1 MNFGQQQRERMI
13 KMCKY
18 CDDDRIIEQA
28 AIYFG
33 ESGELAQINSEDELI
48 VSIEGKQMNIPIYYC
63 PFCGNKLE
71 DE

>member
-1 MNFGQQQRERMI
+1 MNFGQQQKGRMI

-48 VSIEGKQMNIPIYYC
+48 VSIEGKQMDIPIRYC